1 MSDQSRLDSTPAGK
15 VWNFI
20 LLGAP
25 GVGKGTQA
33 ELLTKRFGAV
43 QLSTG
48 EVFRAAKKLPVSE
61 QTPAIKEAISYMQ
74 AGNLVP
80 DSTVV
85 AIVREKLHCPEL
97 HRGLLLD
104 GFPRTVPQAEALSDI
119 LNTEMY
125 FFKLRREDS

>member
-48 EVFRAAKKLPVSE
+48 EVFRAAKKLPAAE
-61 QTPAIKEAISYMQ
+61 QTPAIKEASEEGSSNAVGM
-74 AGNLVP
+74 
-80 DSTVV
+80 
-85 AIVREKLHCPEL
+85 R
-97 HRGLLLD
+97 
-104 GFPRTVPQAEALSDI
+104 
-119 LNTEMY
+119 
-125 FFKLRREDS
+125 